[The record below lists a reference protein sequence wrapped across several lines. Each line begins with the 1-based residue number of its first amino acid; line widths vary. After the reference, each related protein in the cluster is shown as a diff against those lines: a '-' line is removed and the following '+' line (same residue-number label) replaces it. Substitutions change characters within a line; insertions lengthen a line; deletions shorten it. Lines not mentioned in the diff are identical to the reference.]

1 MRLKK
6 LGLLSTVVIIVLVV
20 YSCMTM
26 VSLKVQTDEA
36 RARRDEL
43 QTQVDRY
50 NQENSELQYSIE
62 NSTDPEII
70 EDVARNDIGL
80 VRPGEKIFYD
90 VGD

>member
-1 MRLKK
+1 MKLKR
-6 LGLLSTVVIIVLVV
+6 LGLLSTAVIIVLVV
-20 YSCMTM
+20 YSCITM

-36 RARRDEL
+36 RTRRDEL

>member
-1 MRLKK
+1 MKLKK

>member
-1 MRLKK
+1 MKLKK
-6 LGLLSTVVIIVLVV
+6 LGLLSTVVIVVLVV
-20 YSCMTM
+20 YSCITM

>member
-6 LGLLSTVVIIVLVV
+6 LGLLSTVVIMVLVV
-20 YSCMTM
+20 YSCITM

>member
-1 MRLKK
+1 MKLKR

-20 YSCMTM
+20 YSCVTM

>member
-6 LGLLSTVVIIVLVV
+6 LGLLSTVVIVVLVV
-20 YSCMTM
+20 YSCITM

>member
-1 MRLKK
+1 MKLKK
-6 LGLLSTVVIIVLVV
+6 LGLLSTVVIVVLAV
-20 YSCMTM
+20 YSCITM